1 MATAPTLIQQVKFK
15 VGDTSLNYP
24 FLADS
29 TYDWLLD
36 KNSNNII
43 KAAIEALEMIIN
55 QIALSPESVKT
66 DAVDEVR
73 ASVHVLERRLDALK
87 KQLTQAAIGAS
98 RFPFLVHSDRN
109 NWNDLDSLFPK
120 RRGVLMF
127 NGTTSEAH
135 STHDTHDIYD
145 GGTFD

>member
-1 MATAPTLIQQVKFK
+1 MATAPTLIQQVNFK

-36 KNSNNII
+36 KNRNNII

-55 QIALSPESVKT
+55 QIALSPESIKT
-66 DAVDEVR
+66 DAVDEVK
-73 ASVHVLERRLDALK
+73 ASVPVLEKRLDALK

-98 RFPFLVHSDRN
+98 RFPFLVHSDRK

-120 RRGVLMF
+120 RRGGAGAGAW
-127 NGTTSEAH
+127 GTECEEEIH
-135 STHDTHDIYD
+135 D
-145 GGTFD
+145 GGLF

>member
-29 TYDWLLD
+29 TYDWLLE
-36 KNSNNII
+36 KNSKNII

-73 ASVHVLERRLDALK
+73 ASVHVLERRLEALK

-98 RFPFLVHSDRN
+98 RFPFLVHSDRK

-120 RRGVLMF
+120 RRASAGV
-127 NGTTSEAH
+127 GAWETACDEEIH
-135 STHDTHDIYD
+135 D
-145 GGTFD
+145 GGLF

>member
-66 DAVDEVR
+66 DAVDEVK
-73 ASVHVLERRLDALK
+73 ASVPVLERRLNALK
-87 KQLTQAAIGAS
+87 KQLTQAAIGRS

-120 RRGVLMF
+120 RRGGLTF
-127 NGTTSEAH
+127 NGTDGEADCTTEIH
-135 STHDTHDIYD
+135 D
-145 GGTFD
+145 GGTF

>member
-36 KNSNNII
+36 KNRNNII

-66 DAVDEVR
+66 DAVDEVK
-73 ASVHVLERRLDALK
+73 ASVPVLERRLDALK

-109 NWNDLDSLFPK
+109 NWNDLNSLFPK
-120 RRGVLMF
+120 RRGGLTF
-127 NGTTSEAH
+127 NGTEGEADCDMEIH
-135 STHDTHDIYD
+135 D
-145 GGTFD
+145 GGVF

>member
-36 KNSNNII
+36 KNSNNIT

-55 QIALSPESVKT
+55 QIALSPESIKT
-66 DAVDEVR
+66 DAVDEVK
-73 ASVHVLERRLDALK
+73 ASVPVLERRLDALK
-87 KQLTQAAIGAS
+87 KQLTQAAVGAS
-98 RFPFLVHSDRN
+98 RFPFLVHSDRK

-120 RRGVLMF
+120 RRAALMS
-127 NGTTSEAH
+127 NGTEWEECTIEI
-135 STHDTHDIYD
+135 HDC
-145 GGTFD
+145 GTF

>member
-1 MATAPTLIQQVKFK
+1 MATAPSLIQQVKFK

-29 TYDWLLD
+29 TYDWLLE

-66 DAVDEVR
+66 DAVDEVK
-73 ASVHVLERRLDALK
+73 ASVHVLEKRLDALK
-87 KQLTQAAIGAS
+87 KQLTQAAVGAS

-109 NWNDLDSLFPK
+109 NWNDLNSLFPK
-120 RRGVLMF
+120 RRGALTPK
-127 NGTTSEAH
+127 GTEYEEDCMEIH
-135 STHDTHDIYD
+135 D
-145 GGTFD
+145 GGMF

>member
-29 TYDWLLD
+29 TYDWLLE
-36 KNSNNII
+36 KNSKNII

-55 QIALSPESVKT
+55 QIALSPESIKT
-66 DAVDEVR
+66 DAVDEVK
-73 ASVHVLERRLDALK
+73 ASVPVLERRLNALK
-87 KQLTQAAIGAS
+87 KQLTQAAVGAS
-98 RFPFLVHSDRN
+98 RFPFLVHSDRK

-120 RRGVLMF
+120 RRGYA
-127 NGTTSEAH
+127 GAGAWETECEEIH
-135 STHDTHDIYD
+135 D
-145 GGTFD
+145 GGLF

>member
-29 TYDWLLD
+29 TYDWLLE
-36 KNSNNII
+36 KNSKNII
-43 KAAIEALEMIIN
+43 KAAVEALEMIIN

-66 DAVDEVR
+66 DAVDEVK
-73 ASVHVLERRLDALK
+73 ASVHVLERRLNALK

-98 RFPFLVHSDRN
+98 RFPFLVHSDRK

-120 RRGVLMF
+120 RRRALTSK
-127 NGTTSEAH
+127 GTEYEADCDMEIH
-135 STHDTHDIYD
+135 D
-145 GGTFD
+145 GGTF

>member
-66 DAVDEVR
+66 DAVDEVK
-73 ASVHVLERRLDALK
+73 ASVPVLERRLNALK

-98 RFPFLVHSDRN
+98 RFPFLVHSDRK

-120 RRGVLMF
+120 RRGYA
-127 NGTTSEAH
+127 GAGAWETECDEEIH
-135 STHDTHDIYD
+135 D
-145 GGTFD
+145 GGLF

>member
-29 TYDWLLD
+29 TYDWLLE
-36 KNSNNII
+36 KNSKNII

-66 DAVDEVR
+66 DAVDEVK
-73 ASVHVLERRLDALK
+73 ASVPVLEKRLDALK
-87 KQLTQAAIGAS
+87 KQLTQAAVGAS
-98 RFPFLVHSDRN
+98 RFPFLVHSDRKS
-109 NWNDLDSLFPK
+109 WNDLNSLFPK
-120 RRGVLMF
+120 RRGALTSK
-127 NGTTSEAH
+127 GTEYEV
-135 STHDTHDIYD
+135 DCDMDIHD
-145 GGTFD
+145 GGMF

>member
-1 MATAPTLIQQVKFK
+1 MATAPTQVQQVKFK

-36 KNSNNII
+36 KNSNNVI

-55 QIALSPESVKT
+55 QIALSPESIKT
-66 DAVDEVR
+66 DAVDEVK
-73 ASVHVLERRLDALK
+73 ASVPVLERRLAALK

-98 RFPFLVHSDRN
+98 RFPFIVHSDRK

-120 RRGVLMF
+120 RRGGLMF
-127 NGTTSEAH
+127 NGNTCEEESH
-135 STHDTHDIYD
+135 D
-145 GGTFD
+145 GGLF

>member
-29 TYDWLLD
+29 TYDWLLE
-36 KNSNNII
+36 KNSKNII

-55 QIALSPESVKT
+55 QIALSPESVRT
-66 DAVDEVR
+66 DAVDEVK
-73 ASVHVLERRLDALK
+73 ASVHVLERRLNALK

-98 RFPFLVHSDRN
+98 RFPFLVHSDRK
-109 NWNDLDSLFPK
+109 NWNDLNSLFPK
-120 RRGVLMF
+120 CRDGLTL
-127 NGTTSEAH
+127 NGTTCEEESH
-135 STHDTHDIYD
+135 D
-145 GGTFD
+145 GGTF

>member
-29 TYDWLLD
+29 TYDWLLE
-36 KNSNNII
+36 KNSKNII

-73 ASVHVLERRLDALK
+73 ASVPVLERRLESLK
-87 KQLTQAAIGAS
+87 KQLTQAAVGAS
-98 RFPFLVHSDRN
+98 RFPFLVHSDRK

-120 RRGVLMF
+120 RRGYAGAGAW
-127 NGTTSEAH
+127 GTECEEEIH
-135 STHDTHDIYD
+135 D
-145 GGTFD
+145 GGLF

>member
-55 QIALSPESVKT
+55 QIALSPESVRT
-66 DAVDEVR
+66 DAVDEVK
-73 ASVHVLERRLDALK
+73 ASVHVLERRLNALK
-87 KQLTQAAIGAS
+87 KQLTQAAVGAS
-98 RFPFLVHSDRN
+98 RFPFLVHSDRKS
-109 NWNDLDSLFPK
+109 WNDLDSLFPK
-120 RRGVLMF
+120 RRGGLTF
-127 NGTTSEAH
+127 NGTDGEADC
-135 STHDTHDIYD
+135 TTDIHD
-145 GGTFD
+145 GGTF

>member
-29 TYDWLLD
+29 TYDWLLE
-36 KNSNNII
+36 KNSKNII

-66 DAVDEVR
+66 DAVDEVK
-73 ASVHVLERRLDALK
+73 ASVPVLERRLNALK
-87 KQLTQAAIGAS
+87 KQLTQAAVGAS
-98 RFPFLVHSDRN
+98 RFPFLVHSDRK

-120 RRGVLMF
+120 RRGYA
-127 NGTTSEAH
+127 GAGAWETECDEEIH
-135 STHDTHDIYD
+135 D
-145 GGTFD
+145 GGVF

>member
-36 KNSNNII
+36 KNRNNII
-43 KAAIEALEMIIN
+43 KAAVEALEMIIN

-66 DAVDEVR
+66 DAVDEVK
-73 ASVHVLERRLDALK
+73 ASVPVLEKRLDALK
-87 KQLTQAAIGAS
+87 KQLTQAAVGAS
-98 RFPFLVHSDRN
+98 RFPFLVHSDRR

-120 RRGVLMF
+120 RRGVLMHK
-127 NGTTSEAH
+127 GTECEAH
-135 STHDTHDIYD
+135 DTIESLD

>member
-66 DAVDEVR
+66 DAVDEVK
-73 ASVHVLERRLDALK
+73 ASVHVLERRLNALK
-87 KQLTQAAIGAS
+87 KQLTQAAVGAS

-120 RRGVLMF
+120 RRGVQ
-127 NGTTSEAH
+127 H
-135 STHDTHDIYD
+135 
-145 GGTFD
+145 FD

>member
-29 TYDWLLD
+29 TYNWLLE

-55 QIALSPESVKT
+55 QIALSPESIKT
-66 DAVDEVR
+66 DAVDEVK
-73 ASVHVLERRLDALK
+73 ASVPVLERRLNALK

-98 RFPFLVHSDRN
+98 RFPFLVHSDRK

-120 RRGVLMF
+120 RRGCAEAGAW
-127 NGTTSEAH
+127 GTECEEESH
-135 STHDTHDIYD
+135 D
-145 GGTFD
+145 GGTF

>member
-29 TYDWLLD
+29 TYDWLLE
-36 KNSNNII
+36 KNNDNII

-66 DAVDEVR
+66 DAVDEVK
-73 ASVHVLERRLDALK
+73 ASVPVLERRLDALK

-109 NWNDLDSLFPK
+109 NWNDLNSLFPK
-120 RRGVLMF
+120 CRDGLTL
-127 NGTTSEAH
+127 NGTTCEEEIH
-135 STHDTHDIYD
+135 D
-145 GGTFD
+145 GGTF

>member
-15 VGDTSLNYP
+15 VGDTSLSYP

-55 QIALSPESVKT
+55 QIALSPESIKT
-66 DAVDEVR
+66 DAVDEVK
-73 ASVHVLERRLDALK
+73 ASVPVLERRLNALK

-109 NWNDLDSLFPK
+109 NWNDLNSLFPK
-120 RRGVLMF
+120 RRGVLTF
-127 NGTTSEAH
+127 RGTQGTHGEAECTIE
-135 STHDTHDIYD
+135 SLD

>member
-29 TYDWLLD
+29 TYDWLVE
-36 KNSNNII
+36 KNSNNVI
-43 KAAIEALEMIIN
+43 KAAVEALEMIIN

-66 DAVDEVR
+66 DAVDEVK
-73 ASVHVLERRLDALK
+73 ASVPVLEKRLNALK
-87 KQLTQAAIGAS
+87 KQLTQAAVGAS
-98 RFPFLVHSDRN
+98 RFPFLVHSDRK

-120 RRGVLMF
+120 RRGCAGAEAW
-127 NGTTSEAH
+127 GTECEEESH
-135 STHDTHDIYD
+135 D
-145 GGTFD
+145 GGLF

>member
-1 MATAPTLIQQVKFK
+1 MATTPTLIQQVKFK

-29 TYDWLLD
+29 TYDWLLE
-36 KNSNNII
+36 KNSKNII

-66 DAVDEVR
+66 DAVDEVK
-73 ASVHVLERRLDALK
+73 ASVPVLERRLEALK

-98 RFPFLVHSDRN
+98 RFPFLVHSDRK

-120 RRGVLMF
+120 RRAGLMF
-127 NGTTSEAH
+127 KG
-135 STHDTHDIYD
+135 DTCEEEESHD
-145 GGTFD
+145 GGTF

>member
-36 KNSNNII
+36 KNSKNII

-66 DAVDEVR
+66 DAVDEVK
-73 ASVHVLERRLDALK
+73 ASVHVLERRLNALK
-87 KQLTQAAIGAS
+87 KQLTQAAVGAS
-98 RFPFLVHSDRN
+98 RFPFLVHSDRK

-120 RRGVLMF
+120 R
-127 NGTTSEAH
+127 
-135 STHDTHDIYD
+135 
-145 GGTFD
+145 

>member
-29 TYDWLLD
+29 TYDWLLE
-36 KNSNNII
+36 KNSKNII

-55 QIALSPESVKT
+55 QIALSPESIKT
-66 DAVDEVR
+66 DAVDEVK
-73 ASVHVLERRLDALK
+73 ASVPVLERRLDALK

-98 RFPFLVHSDRN
+98 RFPFLVHSDRK

-120 RRGVLMF
+120 RRAALMS
-127 NGTTSEAH
+127 NGTEW
-135 STHDTHDIYD
+135 
-145 GGTFD
+145 

>member
-29 TYDWLLD
+29 TYDWLLE
-36 KNSNNII
+36 KNSKNII

-55 QIALSPESVKT
+55 QIALSPESIKT
-66 DAVDEVR
+66 DAVDEVK
-73 ASVHVLERRLDALK
+73 ASVPVLERRLGALK

-98 RFPFLVHSDRN
+98 RFPFLVHSDRK

-120 RRGVLMF
+120 RRAALMS
-127 NGTTSEAH
+127 NGTEWEECTIEIH
-135 STHDTHDIYD
+135 D
-145 GGTFD
+145 GGIF

>member
-55 QIALSPESVKT
+55 QIALSPESIKT
-66 DAVDEVR
+66 DAVDEVK
-73 ASVHVLERRLDALK
+73 ASVPVLERRLGALK

-98 RFPFLVHSDRN
+98 RFPFLVHSDRK

-120 RRGVLMF
+120 RRAAPMS
-127 NGTTSEAH
+127 NGTEWEECT
-135 STHDTHDIYD
+135 DIHD
-145 GGTFD
+145 GGIF

>member
-55 QIALSPESVKT
+55 QISLSPESIKT
-66 DAVDEVR
+66 DAVDEVK
-73 ASVHVLERRLDALK
+73 ASVPVLERRLNALK
-87 KQLTQAAIGAS
+87 KQLTQAAIGAG
-98 RFPFLVHSDRN
+98 RFPFLVHSDRR

-120 RRGVLMF
+120 RRDGLRF
-127 NGTTSEAH
+127 NGTTCEEEIH
-135 STHDTHDIYD
+135 D
-145 GGTFD
+145 GGLF

>member
-29 TYDWLLD
+29 TYDWLLE
-36 KNSNNII
+36 KNSKNII

-55 QIALSPESVKT
+55 QIALSPESIKT
-66 DAVDEVR
+66 DAVDEVK
-73 ASVHVLERRLDALK
+73 ASVPVLERRLNALK
-87 KQLTQAAIGAS
+87 KQLTQAAVGAS
-98 RFPFLVHSDRN
+98 RFPFIVHSDRN

-120 RRGVLMF
+120 RRGYA
-127 NGTTSEAH
+127 GARAWETECEDEIH
-135 STHDTHDIYD
+135 D
-145 GGTFD
+145 GGTF

>member
-29 TYDWLLD
+29 TYDWLLE
-36 KNSNNII
+36 KNSKNII

-55 QIALSPESVKT
+55 QIALSPESIKT
-66 DAVDEVR
+66 DAVDEVK
-73 ASVHVLERRLDALK
+73 ASVPVLERRLNALK

-127 NGTTSEAH
+127 NGTKCEAH
-135 STHDTHDIYD
+135 GTIDSLD

>member
-55 QIALSPESVKT
+55 QIALSPESIKT
-66 DAVDEVR
+66 DAVDEVK
-73 ASVHVLERRLDALK
+73 ASVPVLERRLNALK

-98 RFPFLVHSDRN
+98 RFPFLVHSDRR

-120 RRGVLMF
+120 RRDGLRF
-127 NGTTSEAH
+127 NGTTWEEEEIH
-135 STHDTHDIYD
+135 D
-145 GGTFD
+145 GGLF

>member
-36 KNSNNII
+36 KNSKNII

-87 KQLTQAAIGAS
+87 KQLTQAAVGAS
-98 RFPFLVHSDRN
+98 RFPFLVHSDRR
-109 NWNDLDSLFPK
+109 NWNDLNSLFPK
-120 RRGVLMF
+120 RRGVLVSD
-127 NGTTSEAH
+127 GTTCEVD
-135 STHDTHDIYD
+135 STEESCD
-145 GGTFD
+145 GGTF

>member
-29 TYDWLLD
+29 TYDWLLE
-36 KNSNNII
+36 KNSKNII

-66 DAVDEVR
+66 DAVDEVK

-98 RFPFLVHSDRN
+98 RFPFLVHSDRR

-120 RRGVLMF
+120 RRGGLTF
-127 NGTTSEAH
+127 DGTTGEVDC
-135 STHDTHDIYD
+135 TIDIHD
-145 GGTFD
+145 GGTF

>member
-1 MATAPTLIQQVKFK
+1 MATTPTLIQQVKFK

-66 DAVDEVR
+66 DAVDEVK
-73 ASVHVLERRLDALK
+73 ASVHVLERRLNALK
-87 KQLTQAAIGAS
+87 KQLTQAAVGAS
-98 RFPFLVHSDRN
+98 RFPFLVHSDRK
-109 NWNDLDSLFPK
+109 NWNDLNSLFPK
-120 RRGVLMF
+120 RRGVLMSK
-127 NGTTSEAH
+127 GTEYKADCTVE
-135 STHDTHDIYD
+135 IYD

>member
-1 MATAPTLIQQVKFK
+1 MATAPTRIQQVKFK

-55 QIALSPESVKT
+55 QIALSPESIKT
-66 DAVDEVR
+66 DAVDEVK
-73 ASVHVLERRLDALK
+73 ASVPVLERRLEALK

-98 RFPFLVHSDRN
+98 RFPFLVHSDRK
-109 NWNDLDSLFPK
+109 NWNDFNSLFPK
-120 RRGVLMF
+120 CRDGLTL
-127 NGTTSEAH
+127 NGTTCEEESH
-135 STHDTHDIYD
+135 D
-145 GGTFD
+145 GGVF

>member
-36 KNSNNII
+36 KNSKNII

-66 DAVDEVR
+66 DAVDEVK

-87 KQLTQAAIGAS
+87 KQLTQAAVGAS

-120 RRGVLMF
+120 RRGVLTVK
-127 NGTTSEAH
+127 GATHEEH
-135 STHDTHDIYD
+135 SHIEIYD

>member
-29 TYDWLLD
+29 TYDWLLE
-36 KNSNNII
+36 KNSKNII

-55 QIALSPESVKT
+55 QIALSPESIKT
-66 DAVDEVR
+66 DAVDEVK
-73 ASVHVLERRLDALK
+73 ASVPVLERRLNALK
-87 KQLTQAAIGAS
+87 KQLTQAAVGAS
-98 RFPFLVHSDRN
+98 RFPFLVHSDRK

-120 RRGVLMF
+120 RRGYA
-127 NGTTSEAH
+127 GAGAWETECEEEIH
-135 STHDTHDIYD
+135 D
-145 GGTFD
+145 GGLF

>member
-1 MATAPTLIQQVKFK
+1 MATAPTLIQQVKLK

-29 TYDWLLD
+29 TYDWLLE
-36 KNSNNII
+36 KNSKNII

-55 QIALSPESVKT
+55 QIALSPESIKT
-66 DAVDEVR
+66 DAVDEVK
-73 ASVHVLERRLDALK
+73 ASVPVLERRLDALK

-98 RFPFLVHSDRN
+98 RFPFLVHSDRK

-120 RRGVLMF
+120 RRAALMS
-127 NGTTSEAH
+127 NGTEWEECTTEIH
-135 STHDTHDIYD
+135 D
-145 GGTFD
+145 GGTF